1 VTVRLVPGP
10 LTIDVDAVMRAA
22 AGAAMPVAAPLE

>member
-1 VTVRLVPGP
+1 VQLAPGP

-22 AGAAMPVAAPLE
+22 ANPTLTPPAPG

>member
-10 LTIDVDAVMRAA
+10 LTIDVDAVMRHAA
-22 AGAAMPVAAPLE
+22 RVGATRLRE